1 MFDRKNCFPGWFISV
16 VGSGNGSTWSKYPD
30 PARNKIWLKK
40 KKGGFDRISPSD
52 AKFSFLC
59 DVTGTSNVVKLK
71 FVCGCQA

>member
-1 MFDRKNCFPGWFISV
+1 MVYKCGWIWKRIDLVKIS
-16 VGSGNGSTWSKYPD
+16 GSGQKQD
-30 PARNKIWLKK
+30 LAKK